1 MRWAPMR
8 NCSLVSSSARA
19 VAIPEIKL
27 VKPIRLAANSSK
39 TESGRPAEASTS
51 WLIMPL
57 LYSDGQNLLA
67 GCAKG
72 ALTAA
77 VHGLGLTPTMS
88 IRNGVVSSSAGRM
101 SSTGARRK
109 GAKSFLLG
117 LIPFIG
123 EGRRGANF
131 IKSIVPRYGMGN
143 KQIHFCGE

>member
-1 MRWAPMR
+1 
-8 NCSLVSSSARA
+8 
-19 VAIPEIKL
+19 
-27 VKPIRLAANSSK
+27 
-39 TESGRPAEASTS
+39 
-51 WLIMPL
+51 
-57 LYSDGQNLLA
+57 
-67 GCAKG
+67 CAKG
-72 ALTAA
+72 AVTAA

-143 KQIHFCGE
+143 KQIHFCGEGKFHYQFVVIVVMSKPTGVMVVVG

>member
-1 MRWAPMR
+1 SVM
-8 NCSLVSSSARA
+8 SEEVSTR
-19 VAIPEIKL
+19 
-27 VKPIRLAANSSK
+27 
-39 TESGRPAEASTS
+39 
-51 WLIMPL
+51 WLINQL
-57 LYSDGQNLLA
+57 LYIDGQILLA

-77 VHGLGLTPTMS
+77 FHGLVLTPTMS
-88 IRNGVVSSSAGRM
+88 MRNGVVSSSAGRM
-101 SSTGARRK
+101 SSTVARRK

-143 KQIHFCGE
+143 KQIHFCGY